1 MKTNSRKSLH
11 SVEDDLDIE
20 LPIHFAVSTG
30 FVHQAIFGQV

>member
-1 MKTNSRKSLH
+1 MKTNSRISLL
-11 SVEDDLDIE
+11 SSENDLDIE